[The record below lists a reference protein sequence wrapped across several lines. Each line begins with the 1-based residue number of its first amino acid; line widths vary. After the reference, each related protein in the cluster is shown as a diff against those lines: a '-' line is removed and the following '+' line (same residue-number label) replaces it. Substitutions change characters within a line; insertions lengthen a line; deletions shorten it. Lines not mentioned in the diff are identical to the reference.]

1 MRCKNKY
8 NLRLSSDNN
17 LCWILSDRNL
27 MSWSES
33 FTLAGLISTV
43 LYNRYARFNHL
54 EGLFI
59 FARVD
64 KKMGCV
70 LHYNNTEILNGY
82 EVLNW
87 LQDNT
92 YKSWVYDASNFTV
105 DTKDA
110 FPELCIKREAI
121 NKIFRDTSTEEIEE
135 VIDLCRVYHKIFT
148 YIRREITDKLYV
160 QPHEHFVSI
169 NRAISN
175 EKMEEIEDLLFHLG
189 FIYIGESISKHPL
202 YEEDL
207 IDLYKIKDFEYTK
220 TLVRILGY

>member
-17 LCWILSDRNL
+17 LCWISSNHNL

-43 LYNRYARFNHL
+43 LYNRCAQFNHL
-54 EGLFI
+54 DGLFI

-64 KKMGCV
+64 NKMGCV

-82 EVLNW
+82 EALEW

-92 YKSWVYDASNFTV
+92 YKSWVYDANNFTV

-110 FPELCIKREAI
+110 FPELCIKREVL
-121 NKIFRDTSTEEIEE
+121 NKIFRDTSTEDIEK

-148 YIRREITDKLYV
+148 YIRRKITDKIYV
-160 QPHEHFVSI
+160 QPYENFVSI
-169 NRAISN
+169 NRTISN
-175 EKMEEIEDLLFHLG
+175 EKIDEIEDLLFHLG
-189 FIYIGESISKHPL
+189 FIYIGECISKHPVL
-202 YEEDL
+202 KEDL
-207 IDLYKIKDFEYTK
+207 LDLYKIKDFEHTK
-220 TLVRILGY
+220 ALIRILGY